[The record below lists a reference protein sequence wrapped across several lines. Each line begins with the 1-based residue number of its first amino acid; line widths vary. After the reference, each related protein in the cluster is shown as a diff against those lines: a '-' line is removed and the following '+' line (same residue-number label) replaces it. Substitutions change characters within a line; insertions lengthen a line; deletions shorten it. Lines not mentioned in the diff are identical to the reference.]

1 MLRLWALYARM
12 DLVFIAR
19 GVKLALAFYVWFLRR
34 FGLSDVM
41 TYVRL
46 AGWAQHAGIGHE
58 QDAGHGQMEPVRTAQ
73 IEPCGSAHRAGL
85 QEAKL
90 DVPPEAD
97 AGKSVALQSRGPQ
110 SPLIGAFIV
119 DALDTPAA
127 SHRCADGCTVRRTR
141 IRLP

>member
-1 MLRLWALYARM
+1 MAHVSHWGSTPRAWRNRPRPAKRVLLESCGERLETERQVSHRDARSEPQRRTALERSPIDLDRCIGPTPELARLPVKNH
-12 DLVFIAR
+12 LVAE
-19 GVKLALAFYVWFLRR
+19 LWHAH
-34 FGLSDVM
+34 
-41 TYVRL
+41 VRL

-97 AGKSVALQSRGPQ
+97 A
-110 SPLIGAFIV
+110 
-119 DALDTPAA
+119 
-127 SHRCADGCTVRRTR
+127 
-141 IRLP
+141 